1 MRTLQQHITQYAAYH
16 RDRRNIVTHFV
27 GIPMIVFS
35 VILALTLVSLPF
47 ESMNLT
53 LAVFAV
59 SYAGC
64 YYLKLDLGL
73 GFAMALYLV
82 ANYFL
87 ATTIA
92 VELSSKNVL
101 LTALALFVAGWALQ
115 FLGHK
120 YEGMKPAFF
129 DDLAGLI
136 IGPLFIMTEVFFAL
150 GLKPE
155 LKEYVE
161 ARVGPVVARR
171 THQTA

>member
-1 MRTLQQHITQYAAYH
+1 MRTLEQHITQYAAYH
-16 RDRRNIVTHFV
+16 RDRRNIATHFA
-27 GIPMIVFS
+27 GIPIIVFS
-35 VILALTLVSLPF
+35 VLLALTLVRLPF
-47 ESMNLT
+47 ETMTLT

-73 GFAMALYLV
+73 GLAMAVYLV

-87 ATTIA
+87 ATSLAAEI
-92 VELSSKNVL
+92 SSANVL
-101 LTALALFVAGWALQ
+101 LTALACFVAGWALQ

-129 DDLAGLI
+129 DDLAGLV

-150 GLKPE
+150 GLKPK

-171 THQTA
+171 THQAA